1 MADKQTNLRLAEAER
16 ERRRRLQQPT
26 TPEPVQEELR
36 PAPQR
41 FAESVVRTVGGL
53 ADIPYDIAVR
63 GPYELGQY
71 AIGRRG
77 EEVERLP
84 TFSSY
89 APQSQGTPLE
99 SATEFATE
107 GAAIAS
113 AVPLRVAQAPA
124 QVFQLSKKYPG
135 IAKNFA
141 EDIINTTRRIGRDI
155 LQTKARDP
163 GAFIATEALM
173 SGGAGAG
180 TQMAEEAGMGETGQ
194 MLTGL
199 GGGMVAGTVMGI
211 PRTLTALKQGIQT
224 TLFPMT
230 TAGGEIRAARQMQ
243 ARAGGPERAEILAE
257 RLKDMPEGMTP
268 AQYLGDDLLLAQQQR
283 ILQDDPELALKVADE
298 LAEAKILL
306 QNTLDEFAGTPG
318 TQQDWE
324 ISILNSIVPEGVVIK
339 RGATDTMLN
348 QAYKSFD
355 PLYAE
360 AKGID
365 INIPEIGTQLDIP
378 MPVMPR
384 DVQGAPR
391 PISISNIVT
400 SAAQDSS
407 VIASDESRNAVYRYL
422 NNLTTKYIDS
432 VKNGVMKSDDV
443 LSMRSDIRKRMRDIN
458 KGVGNQEYVDLLSMA
473 ESNLTALLDAGLPDK
488 ARQVL
493 RGADLRFKKYKVY
506 ENAVYNSGDK
516 RLSPETVSESIRTGM
531 TSPSRYARGV
541 DPQTQQMRQL
551 AMSGQDF
558 EQLIGDP
565 TRAQRIV
572 RDMTPEQ
579 RKLAQADFL
588 KVLTD
593 KAVASGTEMTDV
605 GKVLIDGEAFLKNV
619 YENRATLRALGVT
632 PKEIQNLTR
641 MAQQVIRMQKKSPEA
656 VAKLFEDGPSSLM
669 ELGAT
674 LIGAKQGQ
682 NIAGAGLGSSLVLAS
697 YMTNRARRILSNL
710 TSDQATKIMI
720 DAATDPKLYR
730 ALLTKSVQKPA
741 SAKEQAKYLESY
753 LYQSGFAAE
762 QEGEQ

>member
-1 MADKQTNLRLAEAER
+1 MASQETSLRLAEAER
-16 ERRRRLQQPT
+16 EKRRRSQQAT
-26 TPEPVQEELR
+26 VPEPAQEELR

-41 FAESVVRTVGGL
+41 FAESVARTVGGL
-53 ADIPYDIAVR
+53 ADIPYDVVVR
-63 GPYELGQY
+63 GPYELAQM
-71 AIGRRG
+71 AAGRRG
-77 EEVERLP
+77 EEVDVLP
-84 TFSSY
+84 QFSSY

-99 SATEFATE
+99 TATEFATE
-107 GAAIAS
+107 GVALAS
-113 AVPLRVAQAPA
+113 AVPLRVAQTPA
-124 QVFQLSKKYPG
+124 QLYQMSGKYPG
-135 IAKNFA
+135 IAKSFI
-141 EDIINTTRRIGRDI
+141 EGIVNTTKSIGRDI
-155 LQTKARDP
+155 VQTKARDP

-180 TQMAEEAGMGETGQ
+180 TQMAQDAGMGETGQ
-194 MLTGL
+194 LLTGV
-199 GGGMVAGTVMGI
+199 GGGMIAGTVMGI

-230 TAGGEIRAARQMQ
+230 AAGGEIRAARQMQ

-283 ILQDDPELALKVADE
+283 ILKDDPELAVKVANE
-298 LAEAKILL
+298 LAETKILL
-306 QNTLDEFAGTPG
+306 QNTLDEFAGTPA

-324 ISILNSIVPEGVVIK
+324 MSILGSIVPEGTVIK

-360 AKGID
+360 ARGID
-365 INIPEIGTQLDIP
+365 INIPEIGAQLDIP

-391 PISISNIVT
+391 PLSISSVVT

-407 VIASDESRNAVYRYL
+407 VIASDESRNTIYRYL
-422 NNLTTKYIDS
+422 NNLQTKYIDS
-432 VKNGVMKSDDV
+432 VKNGVIKSDDI
-443 LSMRSDIRKRMRDIN
+443 LSMRSDIRTRMRDIN

-488 ARQVL
+488 AKQVL
-493 RGADLRFKKYKVY
+493 RGADLRYRKYKVY
-506 ENAVYNSGDK
+506 ENAVYRSGDK
-516 RLSPETVSESIRTGM
+516 KLSPEMVSESIRTGM

-541 DPQTQQMRQL
+541 DPQTQEMRQL

-558 EQLIGDP
+558 EQLIGNP

-605 GKVLIDGEAFLKNV
+605 GKVLIDGETLLKNV

-641 MAQQVIRMQKKSPEA
+641 MSQEVIRMQKKSPEA
-656 VAKLFEDGPSSLM
+656 VVKLFEDGPSSLM

-682 NIAGAGLGSSLVLAS
+682 NLAGSGLGSSLVLAS
-697 YMTNRARRILSNL
+697 YMTNRARKILSNL
-710 TSDQATKIMI
+710 TSDQAAKIMV
-720 DAATDPKLYR
+720 DATTDAKLYR
-730 ALLTKSVQKPA
+730 ALLTKSVQRPA
-741 SAKEQAKYLESY
+741 SGKEQAKYLESY
-753 LYQSGFAAE
+753 LYQSGFGAE